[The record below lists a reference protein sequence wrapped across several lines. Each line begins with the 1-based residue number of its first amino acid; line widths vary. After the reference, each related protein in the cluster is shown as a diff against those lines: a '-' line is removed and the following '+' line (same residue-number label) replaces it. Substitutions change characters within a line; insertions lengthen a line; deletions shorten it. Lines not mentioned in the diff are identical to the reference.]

1 MRDLSLHLMDI
12 IQNSIVALGTR
23 IDVTIAAYSKSN
35 ELRITVADNGK
46 GMDQE
51 LINRVTDP
59 FITTRDT
66 RKVGLGISLFK
77 ASAEM
82 SGGYLGITSEKGIGT
97 TLEAVFK
104 IDNIDRPPLG
114 DVAGTIIGVLV
125 SNENLHLTLLLSYDD
140 EKYVF
145 DTEEV
150 KKVLDGVPINEFEV
164 LDWIKGYINE
174 GINVTFG
181 GVLNEINS

>member
-1 MRDLSLHLMDI
+1 MRDLSLHLMDV

-35 ELRITVADNGK
+35 ELKISVADNGK
-46 GMDQE
+46 GMDE
-51 LINRVTDP
+51 EMVKKVTDP

-82 SGGYLGITSEKGIGT
+82 SEGHLGITSKKGVGT
-97 TLEAVFK
+97 TIEAVFK
-104 IDNIDRPPLG
+104 INNIDRPPLG
-114 DVAGTIIGVLV
+114 DVAGTFTGVLV
-125 SNENLHLTLLLSYDD
+125 SNENLHLTLTLSYDD

-150 KKVLDGVPINEFEV
+150 KKVLNGVSINEYEV
-164 LDWIKGYINE
+164 LNWIKGYINE